1 MSKLQELINKLCP
14 NGVEFKPIWS
24 LTTWDKKFKG
34 VDRKMQPNVISYPYV
49 LANVFDDIEETNGD
63 VKLLTTG
70 IGGAER
76 WTTEEKAGANLCEG
90 EIIAIPWGGTPNVKY
105 YNGKFVTADNRI
117 ATSNDTTVLHNKF
130 LYYWLNNN
138 IDLIAKTYRG
148 AGIQHPSML
157 DVLNIMIP
165 VPPIEVQEE
174 IVRILDSFSDYAA
187 ELQAELQARKQQYE
201 YYRNL
206 LLTFNPSAYG
216 CGTDDEQKD
225 GVTTWGG
232 HNYKIEW
239 KKMGDVFEMRNGYTP
254 SKNNSEF
261 WVGGTIPWFR
271 MDDIRENGRILSDSI
286 QHITPS
292 AIKGKGLFEANS
304 FILATT
310 ATIGEHA
317 LIIADSLANQQ
328 FTNLKVRKSLSNLLV
343 TKFIYYYMF
352 IVDDFCKKNTN
363 VSGFASV
370 DMDKLKRM
378 PFPIPPLELQEK
390 IASILDRFETL
401 VNDLTNGLPAEIA
414 AVKDQYEYY
423 RNKLLTFKK
432 LTA

>member
-1 MSKLQELINKLCP
+1 M
-14 NGVEFKPIWS
+14 EFKP
-24 LTTWDKKFKG
+24 L
-34 VDRKMQPNVISYPYV
+34 
-49 LANVFDDIEETNGD
+49 
-63 VKLLTTG
+63 
-70 IGGAER
+70 
-76 WTTEEKAGANLCEG
+76 G
-90 EIIAIPWGGTPNVKY
+90 E
-105 YNGKFVTADNRI
+105 
-117 ATSNDTTVLHNKF
+117 
-130 LYYWLNNN
+130 
-138 IDLIAKTYRG
+138 
-148 AGIQHPSML
+148 
-157 DVLNIMIP
+157 
-165 VPPIEVQEE
+165 
-174 IVRILDSFSDYAA
+174 
-187 ELQAELQARKQQYE
+187 
-201 YYRNL
+201 
-206 LLTFNPSAYG
+206 
-216 CGTDDEQKD
+216 
-225 GVTTWGG
+225 
-232 HNYKIEW
+232 
-239 KKMGDVFEMRNGYTP
+239 VFEMRNGYTP
-254 SKNNSEF
+254 SKNNPDF
-261 WVGGTIPWFR
+261 WEGGTIPWFR

-352 IVDDFCKKNTN
+352 IVDDFCKRNTN

-370 DMDKLKRM
+370 DMDKLKKM
-378 PFPIPPLELQEK
+378 PFPVPPIEVQEEIVRILDSFSDYAAELQAELQARKQQYEYYRNLLLTFNPSAYGCGTDDEQKDGVTTWGGHNYKIEWKKMGEIGTFIRGKRFVRTDIMEQGVPCIHYGDMYTYYGLYTNNTPTFLKEEKAQKMRFAQKNDIVIVAAGENKDDLGNAVAWLGEKPAAVHDACFIFRSNLYPNYISHICRSHNYHKQIKMFANEAKICSVSGQDLQKVLIPVPEYELQIK

-432 LTA
+432 LSA

>member
-14 NGVEFKPIWS
+14 NGVEFKP
-24 LTTWDKKFKG
+24 L
-34 VDRKMQPNVISYPYV
+34 
-49 LANVFDDIEETNGD
+49 
-63 VKLLTTG
+63 
-70 IGGAER
+70 
-76 WTTEEKAGANLCEG
+76 G
-90 EIIAIPWGGTPNVKY
+90 E
-105 YNGKFVTADNRI
+105 
-117 ATSNDTTVLHNKF
+117 
-130 LYYWLNNN
+130 
-138 IDLIAKTYRG
+138 
-148 AGIQHPSML
+148 
-157 DVLNIMIP
+157 
-165 VPPIEVQEE
+165 
-174 IVRILDSFSDYAA
+174 
-187 ELQAELQARKQQYE
+187 
-201 YYRNL
+201 
-206 LLTFNPSAYG
+206 
-216 CGTDDEQKD
+216 
-225 GVTTWGG
+225 
-232 HNYKIEW
+232 
-239 KKMGDVFEMRNGYTP
+239 VFEMRNGYTP
-254 SKNNSEF
+254 SKNNPDF
-261 WVGGTIPWFR
+261 WEGGTIPWFR

-352 IVDDFCKKNTN
+352 IVDDFCKRNTN

-370 DMDKLKRM
+370 DMDKLKKM
-378 PFPIPPLELQEK
+378 PFPVPPIEVQEEIVRILDSFSDYAAELQAELQARKQQYEYYRNLLLTFNPSAYGCGTDDEQKDGVTTWGGHNYKIEWKKMGEIGTFIRGKRFVRTDIMEQGVPCIHYGDMYTYYGLYTNNTPTFLKEEKAQKMRFAQKNDIVIVAAGENKDDLGNAVAWLGEKPAAVHDACFIFRSNLYPNYISHICRSHNYHKQIKMFANEAKICSVSGQDLQKVLIPVPEYELQIK

-432 LTA
+432 LSA